1 MSCFARYSLN
11 KYYTVSLH
19 SSTLAVKPL
28 ASTDDEILIWLSVFQ
43 EGIQSF
49 QTKRIQYLQPLKSIH
64 YFLLEN
70 IGLSESMEDRPSIPG
85 GNMGTC

>member
-1 MSCFARYSLN
+1 M
-11 KYYTVSLH
+11 
-19 SSTLAVKPL
+19 
-28 ASTDDEILIWLSVFQ
+28 FQ

-70 IGLSESMEDRPSIPG
+70 IGLSESQSGGLHRPSIPG

>member
-1 MSCFARYSLN
+1 M
-11 KYYTVSLH
+11 
-19 SSTLAVKPL
+19 
-28 ASTDDEILIWLSVFQ
+28 FQ

-70 IGLSESMEDRPSIPG
+70 KGLSESLEVYIDLQFQEAIWEPVRYISSSSSSLV
-85 GNMGTC
+85 GTYYYLQACHLWVGDSLKSTF

>member
-1 MSCFARYSLN
+1 M
-11 KYYTVSLH
+11 
-19 SSTLAVKPL
+19 
-28 ASTDDEILIWLSVFQ
+28 FQ

-70 IGLSESMEDRPSIPG
+70 IGLSESVEVYIDLQFQEAIWEPLRYISSSSG
-85 GNMGTC
+85 LVGTYYYLQACHLWVGDSLKSTF